1 MENLKN
7 DIKTKQFHSI
17 YLLCGEEDYLKRA
30 YKQQLKQAI
39 VENDSMNYNYFTEK
53 NFELHD
59 LISIC
64 DTMPFFEEHRL
75 VVVEDSGFFKSAQE
89 ELTKYLDQIPESTI
103 LVFVESQVDKRL
115 ALYKKVKAKGYVCE
129 LKTPGEQELLKWAF
143 GFIKRD
149 GKKIK
154 EDTLK
159 LFLKMVGDD
168 METISNELEKLLCYC
183 MEQEVIREEDVL
195 EICIKQ
201 IDVRIFDLFDAIAC
215 GNQKKTLDIYYE
227 LVENKEPLM
236 RILFMLGRQ
245 FQQLA
250 MVRQLDQKGYSPK
263 NMVTPVGVKSEWV
276 IKQLLRQAKVFSFQQ
291 LKGAVKDCVE
301 QEELVK
307 TGGLDEKIAVE
318 SILIKYSSIARE
330 KRNS

>member
-1 MENLKN
+1 MENLKK
-7 DIKTKQFHSI
+7 DIKNKQFHNI
-17 YLLCGEEDYLKRA
+17 YLLCGEEDFLKRV
-30 YKQQLKQAI
+30 YKQRLKAAI

-53 NFELHD
+53 NFELSD
-59 LISIC
+59 LIGIC
-64 DTMPFFEEHRL
+64 DTMPFFDDYRL
-75 VVVEDSGFFKSAQE
+75 VIVEESGFFKSAQE
-89 ELTKYLDQIPESTI
+89 ELNKYLDHIPKTTI

-129 LKTPGEQELLKWAF
+129 FKTPGERELLQWAF
-143 GFIKRD
+143 GFIRRD
-149 GKKIK
+149 EKKIK

-183 MEQEVIREEDVL
+183 MNQEVIRDEDVL
-195 EICIKQ
+195 EVCIKQ
-201 IDVRIFDLFDAIAC
+201 IDVRIFDLFDALAE

-250 MVRQLDQKGYSPK
+250 MVRELDKKGYPPK
-263 NMVTPVGVKSEWV
+263 NMVALVGVKSEWV
-276 IKQLLRQAKVFSFQQ
+276 IKQLLRQARAFTFIQ
-291 LKGAVKDCVE
+291 LKDAIKDCVK

-318 SILIKYSSIARE
+318 SILIKYSSMARE
-330 KRNS
+330 NRNK